1 MLRAG
6 VIEPV
11 ECSKWAMALVPI
23 ELDDSKELTVINTH
37 RGLFKYNRLVF
48 GLSSSPGIFQRIM
61 SNLLS
66 DIPGVEVFLDDII
79 LGTSGTPN
87 KHLKTLEKVFQ
98 RLQSHV
104 KTAIDSLIC
113 PTSTSERSSLEAER
127 SEKPEVIPASVA
139 GETQGPRSVREL
151 SPVRAAIVEELP
163 SVSTSGSV
171 PRTNVFSPEG
181 CVILPQSE
189 DPVPEV
195 ARPRPLRACR
205 LKKGNPDVNVIM

>member
-1 MLRAG
+1 MDLSGREAHRHIDQLR
-6 VIEPV
+6 
-11 ECSKWAMALVPI
+11 
-23 ELDDSKELTVINTH
+23 
-37 RGLFKYNRLVF
+37 
-48 GLSSSPGIFQRIM
+48 QR
-61 SNLLS
+61 SRS
-66 DIPGVEVFLDDII
+66 
-79 LGTSGTPN
+79 
-87 KHLKTLEKVFQ
+87 
-98 RLQSHV
+98 
-104 KTAIDSLIC
+104 SLIC

-127 SEKPEVIPASVA
+127 SEKSEVIPASVA

-171 PRTNVFSPEG
+171 PRTNVSSPEG

-205 LKKGNPDVNVIM
+205 KKKATQMLML